1 MTEDQSL
8 TFPWFT
14 GGLVEFIKLIPEP
27 HSAEWK
33 SLSNATEDLDAERL
47 LSHLESPTSWFTDR
61 YTQGSRVQLAV
72 TEANIQHVRLF
83 LCHTV
88 LPTYTEVKGTADESK
103 LPDKPDKLADEGKLH
118 ICHDLAI
125 PWYATPANLLAFGDA
140 LYYVSHEAASEVP
153 PARPVPLAATLV
165 AYHISTYQSAV
176 TYTDSDTSVITKL
189 YYNATRAVVAALL
202 HCPALN
208 WAELKRDTLKTMFGQ
223 LMTLSDKCYCI
234 TLRHSS
240 TEKDIRLLVLDIQSS
255 KRKDARLAA
264 MQELATLGGIDTSK
278 EALGQSTQDSDA
290 EVRQGNYRYGAMSTK
305 LGAASTPAFQR
316 FAPQRATANKTT
328 FISNGQSRLAF
339 FLPNEHRVDIADQFS
354 GDAPISVHDEYKRY
368 CDSNATDSFEAIDSV
383 LISVRILALAT
394 TLAKNNL
401 AQSDHGFVKQMQRTA
416 KLEAPHQQQN
426 ELMRLMMRTQ
436 IDAGARIQ
444 FPAEGFFEPA
454 ASRRKAPKLISK
466 LVSNDIPGSHFKRL
480 PTGMLQ
486 PVGL

>member
-1 MTEDQSL
+1 MTEEQPL
-8 TFPWFT
+8 TFEWFT
-14 GGLVEFIKLIPEP
+14 RELDSIHQSTEQSQEAK
-27 HSAEWK
+27 WK
-33 SLSNATEDLDAERL
+33 SLSEATDDLDAERL
-47 LSHLESPTSWFTDR
+47 LSHLESPISWFTDR
-61 YTQGSRVQLAV
+61 YTQGSSVQLAV
-72 TEANIQHVRLF
+72 TDTNVIRVRLF

-88 LPTYTEVKGTADESK
+88 LPKYAPNRV
-103 LPDKPDKLADEGKLH
+103 DKSHDAWKT
-118 ICHDLAI
+118 CRDLAI
-125 PWYATPANLLAFGDA
+125 PWYATPANLLAFGDVLCTVEQDRVKQIGA
-140 LYYVSHEAASEVP
+140 TGAPIQFQQEADAP
-153 PARPVPLAATLV
+153 DGIITV
-165 AYHISTYQSAV
+165 AYHVSTHQSAV
-176 TYTDSDTSVITKL
+176 TYKETGGSVITKL
-189 YYNATRAVVAALL
+189 YYMSIRPVVTALL
-202 HCPALN
+202 NCPALN
-208 WAELKRDTLKTMFGQ
+208 WASLNPPYVHWMLKQ
-223 LMTLSDKCYCI
+223 LLGSSGKCYCI
-234 TLRHSS
+234 TLKHSS
-240 TEKDIRLLVLDIQSS
+240 TEKDIRLSVQSITEANQN
-255 KRKDARLAA
+255 DARLAA
-264 MQELATLGGIDTSK
+264 MQYLDRLAGSKTGKVAQQVDESKDDEVEKLANLTSGLQVSSRT
-278 EALGQSTQDSDA
+278 E
-290 EVRQGNYRYGAMSTK
+290 
-305 LGAASTPAFQR
+305 
-316 FAPQRATANKTT
+316 T

-394 TLAKNNL
+394 TMAKNNL
-401 AQSDHGFVKQMQRTA
+401 ARSDHVFVKQMQRTA